1 MNDPVQEQGYS
12 AAKSLLIVSI
22 QQTTASG
29 MRQQQQ
35 LEDNT
40 PAEECNQNHENK
52 ELVVNKK
59 SASTVSIPAVLVF
72 CNNYPVRL
80 CAGEGRGG
88 TTRAPQ

>member
-29 MRQQQQ
+29 RQQQPHHDGEQQ

-40 PAEECNQNHENK
+40 PVEECNQNHDNE
-52 ELVVNKK
+52 ELVVK
-59 SASTVSIPAVLVF
+59 
-72 CNNYPVRL
+72 
-80 CAGEGRGG
+80 
-88 TTRAPQ
+88 